1 MIYCQ
6 QPATAGL
13 YFAYIPLIHTHQ
25 NRKQILM
32 RFYVLKL
39 KHKKNLVNKQWIDV
53 QMKKYE
59 KFYQHKMNKYAKLN
73 THTMF
78 KYIQMYVHKMKLMKN
93 DFSKNDRRP
102 SGAVQWGAGILSVK

>member
-1 MIYCQ
+1 
-6 QPATAGL
+6 
-13 YFAYIPLIHTHQ
+13 
-25 NRKQILM
+25 
-32 RFYVLKL
+32 
-39 KHKKNLVNKQWIDV
+39 
-53 QMKKYE
+53 MKKYE

-102 SGAVQWGAGILSVK
+102 SGAVQ